1 MQKKTWA
8 ILGGGCALL
17 ILIGV
22 GLVFGI
28 GYFVSRTLTE
38 QSQRTDAESAVAVLR
53 VERGSAIITTAGIPQ
68 NVASENETEV
78 LTGDEIVVSDDGRAA
93 IVWDKYGRTLLDAG
107 TRLRVTEAERSSG
120 NSLRARLLL
129 DIGRTWTRLERLLD
143 LDSEVSVGA
152 SNVVA
157 TVRGTSF
164 GVERL
169 GNDVGVKVTESSV
182 ATARSNQ
189 PFSQASFTAALELF
203 ESQQTVEA
211 GHKVTA
217 AAGSVGILDAPV
229 PMTED
234 ELSDPFLLAGDRELL
249 PNEYD
254 LSGWTSG
261 AERWLGSA
269 IEYLAWRP
277 WLLAGLDFNAESFR
291 EFYANI
297 PANVRS
303 DIEARVGAPNFEEME
318 RLLNW

>member
-1 MQKKTWA
+1 M
-8 ILGGGCALL
+8 ILL
-17 ILIGV
+17 LIGV

-28 GYFVSRTLTE
+28 GYFVSKTLTE

-68 NVASENETEV
+68 NVASEHETEV

-107 TRLRVTEAERSSG
+107 TRLRVTEAERPSG
-120 NSLRARLLL
+120 NSIRARLLL

-169 GNDVGVKVTESSV
+169 GNDIGVKVTESTV
-182 ATARSNQ
+182 ETAR
-189 PFSQASFTAALELF
+189 F
-203 ESQQTVEA
+203 
-211 GHKVTA
+211 
-217 AAGSVGILDAPV
+217 
-229 PMTED
+229 
-234 ELSDPFLLAGDRELL
+234 SDPFSPASLAAFLEDFSPDQTIEAGFKISDAAAVRGPLGASVEMTQDELNDPFVREGDRELS
-249 PNEYD
+249 PDEYD
-254 LSGWTSG
+254 LSGWMSG
-261 AERWLGSA
+261 AERWLGGA

-277 WLLAGLDFNAESFR
+277 WLLANLDFGAESFR
-291 EFYANI
+291 TFYG
-297 PANVRS
+297 NVPSGVRA
-303 DIEARVGAPNFEEME
+303 DIEAKMGAPDFEEMQ

>member
-8 ILGGGCALL
+8 ILGGGLALL
-17 ILIGV
+17 ILIGG
-22 GLVFGI
+22 GLVFGV
-28 GYFVSRTLTE
+28 GYFVSKTLSE
-38 QSQRTDAESAVAVLR
+38 QSQRSDAEAAVAVLR
-53 VERGSAIITTAGIPQ
+53 VERGFATITTAGIEQ
-68 NVASENETEV
+68 SVASDDETEV
-78 LTGDEIVVSDDGRAA
+78 KTGDEIVVSDDGRAA
-93 IVWDKYGRTLLDAG
+93 IVWDKHGRTLIDAG
-107 TRLRVTEAERSSG
+107 TRLRVTEAERPSG
-120 NSLRARLLL
+120 DSLRARLLI
-129 DIGRTWTRLERLLD
+129 DIGRTWTRLERILD

-164 GVERL
+164 GMERQ
-169 GNDVGVKVTESSV
+169 GSETSVKVTESSV

-189 PFSQASFTAALELF
+189 PFSEASFIAALDVF
-203 ESQQTVEA
+203 EAQQTVEA
-211 GHKVTA
+211 KFKVTA
-217 AAGSVGILDAPV
+217 AAGSVGILDASV

-234 ELSDPFLLAGDRELL
+234 ELNDPFLLAGDRELS
-249 PNEYD
+249 PSEYD
-254 LSGWTSG
+254 LSGWMSG

-277 WLLAGLDFNAESFR
+277 WLLAGLDFNAGSFR

-297 PANVRS
+297 PKNVRN